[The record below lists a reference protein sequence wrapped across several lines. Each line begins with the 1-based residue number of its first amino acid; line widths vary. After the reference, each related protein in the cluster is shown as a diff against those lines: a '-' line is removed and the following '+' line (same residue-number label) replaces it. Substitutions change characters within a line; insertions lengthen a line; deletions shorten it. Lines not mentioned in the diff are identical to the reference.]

1 MAIHYSY
8 SEEHTGLI
16 DKNGMAITDNCW
28 LECDDGYYKTRAY
41 HYVFWDDDCLC
52 WSTIR
57 FCPTN
62 PKLDWKE
69 ELFRVKHRNPIVIE
83 RPNWVTDDRMIAQ
96 LKYHNSAWA
105 EKFKVSITNL
115 SNEAQNQGQLHK
127 PVVVRGGGKY
137 VLSVDDGS
145 GVIKNTEYE
154 ATPNTPT
161 EPLDSEVWTKGPCA
175 GKCYFKQTDWNE
187 QTCQC
192 CGYKVPVE

>member
-8 SEEHTGLI
+8 PEEHTGLI

-105 EKFKVSITNL
+105 EKLKVSITNL
-115 SNEAQNQGQLHK
+115 S
-127 PVVVRGGGKY
+127 R
-137 VLSVDDGS
+137 
-145 GVIKNTEYE
+145 
-154 ATPNTPT
+154 
-161 EPLDSEVWTKGPCA
+161 
-175 GKCYFKQTDWNE
+175 
-187 QTCQC
+187 
-192 CGYKVPVE
+192 